1 MEEELAAR
9 AAGVDTRQIGRVGRF
24 FYVRAPETHP
34 QFLDDQHV
42 QLLSELSRYYT
53 EPVLRS
59 TIIPYVEE
67 KSLSLRLLDWTCT
80 NYSKSKGVKYV
91 VEHEESGEKEVVYL
105 HSLYKTYLK
114 IFKRRLFDV
123 FRRKKLIYF
132 FLEKKGGGDGGGE
145 PCSSLCSTTVGQ
157 LNYFKWAVRYK
168 VPQYTQAHR
177 EEIEKHMNE
186 SISRSKILKNL
197 TKQKRVCL
205 SGKLPFAFRVVSH
218 DHEVVMQ

>member
-1 MEEELAAR
+1 MEEELAAQ
-9 AAGVDTRQIGRVGRF
+9 AAGVDTHQIGRVGRF

-132 FLEKKGGGDGGGE
+132 FLGKR
-145 PCSSLCSTTVGQ
+145 LCSTTVGQ

-168 VPQYTQAHR
+168 VPEYTQAHR
-177 EEIEKHMNE
+177 GEIEKHMNE

-197 TKQKRVCL
+197 TKQKRVSL
-205 SGKLPFAFRVVSH
+205 SGKLPFAFRLVSH
-218 DHEVVMQ
+218 AHNVIMQ

>member
-9 AAGVDTRQIGRVGRF
+9 AAGVDTHQIGRVGRF

-132 FLEKKGGGDGGGE
+132 FLERDGGGE
-145 PCSSLCSTTVGQ
+145 PSSSLCSTTVGQ

-177 EEIEKHMNE
+177 GEIEKHMNE

>member
-9 AAGVDTRQIGRVGRF
+9 AAGVDTHQIGRVGRF

-132 FLEKKGGGDGGGE
+132 FLERDGGGE
-145 PCSSLCSTTVGQ
+145 PSSSLCSTTVGQ

-168 VPQYTQAHR
+168 VPEYTQAHR
-177 EEIEKHMNE
+177 GEIEKHMNE